1 MNQRRLARV
10 TRRLALCAV
19 GLAACAPLGIVQP
32 GTPQAPEVLKVALT
46 DGSTQVRPRMVARG
60 KVGLE
65 VSNDGTLEHGVH
77 VVGPGVDEQSDEFLS
92 PGQRRTMWLELAP
105 GTFRVFCPD
114 GDHAERGMSAQFVV
128 TDRAS
133 WFRR

>member
-1 MNQRRLARV
+1 MNQRAFARV
-10 TRRLALCAV
+10 MRRLAFCAV
-19 GLAACAPLGIVQP
+19 VLAGCAPLGVVQP
-32 GTPQAPEVLKVALT
+32 GTPQAPEVLKVSLT
-46 DGSTQVRPRMVARG
+46 DGSIVVRPRMVARG

-65 VSNDGTLEHGVH
+65 VVNDGALEHGFH

-92 PGQRRTMWLELAP
+92 PGQTRMMWLELAP

-114 GDHAERGMSAQFVV
+114 GDHAERGMSAHLIV